1 MKEFLLKIIN
11 KIYNFVDSTTKDV
24 FLHSYGST
32 LITNILFII
41 FLSFKLNPFIS
52 LGISFIITILMGL
65 FKEYI
70 IDLKLRKTKV
80 EFKDI
85 VADIIGSVIG
95 TFINILMILVCQ

>member
-1 MKEFLLKIIN
+1 
-11 KIYNFVDSTTKDV
+11 
-24 FLHSYGST
+24 
-32 LITNILFII
+32 
-41 FLSFKLNPFIS
+41 
-52 LGISFIITILMGL
+52 MGL